1 MKRAQFRERFRDL
14 AKDPSELLA
23 YLALRQSMKDEGVN
37 FSLDN
42 GFIVV
47 IVPAGFRAQPYKSAA
62 SVVLNAEV
70 DEWGLPRATVRLA
83 KPPKRKG
90 AMDQQPS
97 IFDLQG
103 LRVLLATH
111 VNEVPKEVRFV
122 ARQIVSL
129 KPPCARD
136 INAARRVLR
145 LPELT
150 KEQVGVLIGKPENV
164 ILAGMIKPAWSED
177 DARALLEVER
187 PDHDVP
193 SLFDL
198 PGFEEQKDWARDLAK
213 DVDRWR
219 QGRLGWN
226 DVAQSALVSGPPG
239 AGKTY
244 FASALATALGFRL
257 IQTTVGKWQS
267 GGYLNDVLAAMRRSF
282 EDAVCARGAV
292 LFIDEFDCIGS
303 RPTRPTGHPNETYW
317 QVVIN
322 EFLSLMNSPGE
333 GVIVL
338 GATNYP
344 KRIDRAILRSGRI
357 EKHFMLDLPGA
368 RTRAEI
374 LRYHTGGA
382 LSVESLVDIANNLG
396 GSSAAALEE
405 LVRTARKR
413 ARNEDREL
421 QPSDLRAL
429 MPERRSYT
437 PEEMFRLGVH
447 EAGHALIAL
456 ALGYANAATIEVH
469 DSFNLSADF
478 APGGRT
484 CYDLVDHNLPTETV
498 LLNRI
503 AVGLAGM
510 AAEATVFAD
519 RSLGSGGII
528 GSDVEVATGI
538 ARRLVGS
545 YGLGET
551 PIFLAIPEELTGKKM
566 PAALEEEAMK
576 ILRTQYERVLRI
588 LITEKDGIIALAGDA
603 AALGRVRIERQ
614 VPGDGGISG
623 VTGSDTQHL

>member
-1 MKRAQFRERFRDL
+1 MNRAQFRERFCEL
-14 AKDPSELLA
+14 ATDPSELLA
-23 YLALRQSMKDEGVN
+23 YFVLRQSMKDLGVK

-47 IVPAGFRAQPYKSAA
+47 TVPAGFRAQPYKGAV

-83 KPPKRKG
+83 NPPKRKG
-90 AMDQQPS
+90 AIDQQPS
-97 IFDLQG
+97 IFDLRG

-129 KPPCARD
+129 KPPSARD
-136 INAARRVLR
+136 INATRRALR

-150 KEQVGVLIGKPENV
+150 REQVSVLIGKPENV

-177 DARALLEVER
+177 DTRALLELER
-187 PDHDVP
+187 PDHDSP

-198 PGFEEQKDWARDLAK
+198 PGFEEQKDWTRDLAK

-219 QGRLGWN
+219 QGRLGWR

-244 FASALATALGFRL
+244 FASALAKALGFRL

-267 GGYLNDVLAAMRRSF
+267 GGYLNDMLAAMRRSF
-282 EDAVCARGAV
+282 EEAVNAGGAV
-292 LFIDEFDCIGS
+292 LFIDEFDSIGS

-333 GVIVL
+333 GVIVI

-344 KRIDRAILRSGRI
+344 EWIDPAILRAGRI
-357 EKHFMLDLPGA
+357 EKHFRLDLPDA

-374 LRYHTGGA
+374 LRYHAGGA
-382 LSVESLVDIANNLG
+382 LPVESFVEIANNLG
-396 GSSAAALEE
+396 GRSAAALEE
-405 LVRTARKR
+405 MVRTARKE
-413 ARNEDREL
+413 ARNQDREL
-421 QPSDLRAL
+421 QPSDLLAL

-456 ALGYANAATIEVH
+456 ALGYASAATIEVH
-469 DSFNLSADF
+469 DSFDLSADSY
-478 APGGRT
+478 PGGQVS
-484 CYDLVDHNLPTETV
+484 YDIVDANLPTESV

-519 RSLGSGGII
+519 RSLGSGGLI

-538 ARRLVGS
+538 ARRLIGS

-551 PIFLAIPEELTGKKM
+551 PIFFAIPEELADKKM
-566 PAALEEEAMK
+566 PAALEEEAMA

-588 LITEKDGIIALAGDA
+588 LISEKDRIIALAGDA
-603 AALGRVRIERQ
+603 AAFGRVRIER
-614 VPGDGGISG
+614 
-623 VTGSDTQHL
+623 